1 MTAMAKARV
10 NDAPPEALEA
20 VARRCRSR
28 VRKRAG
34 LAAVGGAV
42 PIPGLDLAIDAAV
55 LIALLQEI
63 NQEFGLS
70 EAQVESLAPSRQ
82 RTVLKAIAAVGSSTV
97 GRAITKALVAA
108 VVKRVAARMA
118 TKSVVRY
125 VPLVGQAIA
134 GALAYTAVRYIGERH
149 IDDCLAVHAQLAAGR
164 ARHRRTRDE
173 AEDGVAHE
181 VDDEGPAHGAAA
193 DRDAAPGAARRATSR
208 AARAPSAGTR
218 RTR

>member
-1 MTAMAKARV
+1 MTAMAKAPV
-10 NDAPPEALEA
+10 HDAPPEALEA
-20 VARRCRSR
+20 IARRCRGM

-34 LAAVGGAV
+34 LAAVGGAL

-63 NQEFGLS
+63 NHEFGLS

-97 GRAITKALVAA
+97 GRAITKALITSI
-108 VVKRVAARMA
+108 VKRAAARLA

-149 IDDCLAVHAQLAAGR
+149 IEDCLAVHAQLAVGK
-164 ARHRRTRDE
+164 ARQRRSRDD
-173 AEDGVAHE
+173 AEDGVARE
-181 VDDEGPAHGAAA
+181 VDEYARPHEGP
-193 DRDAAPGAARRATSR
+193 DPDSAPAARARPATSR